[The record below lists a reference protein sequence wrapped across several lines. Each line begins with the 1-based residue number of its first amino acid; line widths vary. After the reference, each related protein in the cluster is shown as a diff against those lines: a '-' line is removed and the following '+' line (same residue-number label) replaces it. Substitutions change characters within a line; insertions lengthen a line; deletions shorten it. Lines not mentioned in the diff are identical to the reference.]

1 MCLKTKE
8 TIVDYRRQEQ
18 RHGEAFIHD
27 QEVDIVNKHKSLG
40 TIFDGKVN
48 WDDNTEAVL
57 GKGQERVYLL
67 RKLKSFPV
75 DEKILFFHKSVIE
88 SVLSFSVICWYNSL
102 SVKNKNSSQKIVR
115 I

>member
-1 MCLKTKE
+1 M
-8 TIVDYRRQEQ
+8 IIDFRRQEHN
-18 RHGEAFIHD
+18 HGEAFIHG

-40 TIFDGKVN
+40 TVFDGKLN

-75 DEKILFFHKSVIE
+75 DEKILFFHKSIIE

-102 SVKNKNSSQKIVR
+102 SVKNKTVHKKLSVSDLR
-115 I
+115 